1 MEMKR
6 RIPLAE
12 GLSPDYTYPT
22 RFEHR
27 EQLRDIAKECIN
39 IKGSDILILAGAPV
53 VIRVNG
59 SLRALGQRS
68 VSVNE
73 MESLIKW
80 ASDRQGADT
89 ALKSGQ
95 PINTRFEII
104 DLQASSEEETI
115 RRAFRVNIS
124 PITFGGVS
132 SSQIVMRSIPLDPLT
147 IEEVGLSEEIVRK
160 MCPSNGIVLI
170 AGETGSGKTTSFG
183 AIIRFILE
191 NDTPIKGNIIM
202 NEEPIENTYD
212 RISSNHSIV
221 AQSQIPEN
229 FPDFY
234 SANVEAMRRKPNLI
248 LFGEL
253 RDQQTI
259 TTSIEASMTGHPVF
273 GTVHASDPALVVRRL
288 VTRYPEEQRPTA
300 TYDIIENLRFV
311 MAQTLVMSTSGKL
324 IAARSW
330 LEFTKEIREDLY
342 SINNIA
348 LLTGRIREL
357 LNQHGHTYEM
367 EAEILYQQD
376 RIDHSVYLYLKNL

>member
-1 MEMKR
+1 MNKC
-6 RIPLAE
+6 IPIAD
-12 GLSPDYTYPT
+12 GLSANYVYPT

-27 EQLRDIAKECIN
+27 DQLRDIATQCIKIN
-39 IKGSDILILAGAPV
+39 GSDIYILPGSPV
-53 VIRVNG
+53 TIRVNG
-59 SLRALGQRS
+59 SLKALGQRS

-95 PINTRFEII
+95 SINTRFEII
-104 DLQASSEEETI
+104 DYQASSDEETI

-124 PITFGGVS
+124 PITFSGVS
-132 SSQIVMRSIPLDPLT
+132 SSQIVMRSIPLDPFT
-147 IEEVGLSEEIVRK
+147 IEQADLPEEIVRK

-191 NDTPIKGNIIM
+191 NDTPIKGNLIM

-212 RISSNHSIV
+212 RIRSNHSIV

-311 MAQTLVMSTSGKL
+311 MSQTLVMSTSGKL
-324 IAARSW
+324 IPARSW

-342 SINNIA
+342 SITNIA

-357 LNQHGHTYEM
+357 LQLHGHTYAM
-367 EAEILYQQD
+367 EADNLLKQD
-376 RIDHSVYLYLKNL
+376 KIDRSVYLHLKNL